1 MINEVKRITTN
12 KVSYH
17 NDMNKT
23 GIESITS
30 QEVDLF
36 IGICQKLKNKGD
48 EEITLSYSELRELSG
63 RARNQKGDF
72 TNFLDNFSDKIGSV
86 NCRIVRY
93 ENRNRII
100 EKFPLFSKFK
110 IDETDS
116 TLSIKINH
124 EYIYMFNSIENN
136 FTSFAL
142 VDLNSLRNKY
152 AKLLYKLLMQYKTTG
167 FYKVSMQD
175 FRLFMGVPDSYDMRK
190 VTQNVL
196 NPAIKDISKKGLVD
210 NLKVKKLSNGRGKTI
225 TDLEFS
231 FSPEV
236 KKSKNETQSSI
247 EYEGL
252 TQDQIEHLKNFY

>member
-1 MINEVKRITTN
+1 MKNLVSS

-36 IGICQKLKNKGD
+36 IGICQRLKNKGNQ
-48 EEITLSYSELRELSG
+48 EITLDYSELRELSG
-63 RARNQKGDF
+63 RTRNQKGDF

-93 ENRNRII
+93 EKNNRII
-100 EKFPLFSKFK
+100 EKFPLFSKFT
-110 IDETDS
+110 IDERKTQ
-116 TLSIKINH
+116 LSIKINN

-142 VDLNSLRNKY
+142 LDLNKLKNKY
-152 AKLLYKLLMQYKTTG
+152 AKLLYKLLMQFQSTG
-167 FYKVSMQD
+167 FYKVSIQD
-175 FRLFMGVPDSYDMRK
+175 FRLFMGIPESYDMRK

-196 NPAIKDISKKGLVD
+196 NPAVKEIDDQGLLRG
-210 NLKVKKLSNGRGKTI
+210 LKVKKMANGHGKSV

-231 FSPEV
+231 FKADKRAKRNE
-236 KKSKNETQSSI
+236 KSGSI

-252 TQDQIEHLKNFY
+252 TEDQVEHLKSFY

>member
-1 MINEVKRITTN
+1 MSELRKITTN

-48 EEITLSYSELRELSG
+48 QEITLDYSELRQLSG
-63 RARNQKGDF
+63 RTRNQKGDF

-93 ENRNRII
+93 ENHNRII

-110 IDETDS
+110 IDENES

-152 AKLLYKLLMQYKTTG
+152 AKLLYKLLMQFQTTG

-196 NPAIKDISKKGLVD
+196 KPAMADIEKKGLIS
-210 NLKVKKLSNGRGKTI
+210 NLKVKKISNGRGKSI

-231 FSPEV
+231 FSPE
-236 KKSKNETQSSI
+236 KKQKSPKPSNSSI

-252 TQDQIEHLKNFY
+252 TEDQIEHLKNFY